1 MQHNSYQKGP
11 SQLHNDSR
19 GGELVSD
26 LPGAIQ
32 TGMNR
37 DIMVKEHVVGG
48 HKQTTEMDIN
58 SDNNRQEAVETDFLM
73 VEGILLR
80 AGASNNQVDN
90 ETGHRAAGDHRIV
103 LHVGEWGT
111 SVHSALHSDTNHIW
125 FRPIRQ
131 QLLTMKVCKD

>member
-1 MQHNSYQKGP
+1 MQRSSYRMGP
-11 SQLHNDSR
+11 SRLHNDNH

-26 LPGAIQ
+26 LLGAIQ
-32 TGMNR
+32 TEMNR

-48 HKQTTEMDIN
+48 HKHTTETDIN
-58 SDNNRQEAVETDFLM
+58 RDNNRQVAVKTDLLM
-73 VEGILLR
+73 VEGIHLR

-111 SVHSALHSDTNHIW
+111 SVHSALHSDTNHIC